1 MIGSPN
7 RLLRNRHVSPGQV
20 RMLQTLWGT
29 RLRRAGRRLR
39 PERSREE
46 RLEHIAEIV
55 GHAVTSSK
63 DLSWRE
69 ANRVIHRL
77 LEEVRADGLSPSGG
91 LPAAPEAEGSPAEVS
106 ATASSGGPPPD
117 LSSRAVASEEGSGPQ
132 APLSQ
137 GVGGQGGA
145 SEAQIWK
152 IRQIEQYL
160 GWGRPGKNEERL
172 DGFLRA
178 KLHVDRPEELTAD
191 QAWRAIEALC
201 AAGARERIK
210 ARKGRAYAV
219 KRAELTREVAALKQ
233 ELQESPARSRQRAGA
248 ENWRI
253 AQS

>member
-1 MIGSPN
+1 MIGSSN
-7 RLLRNRHVSPGQV
+7 RLLLRNRHVSPGQV
-20 RMLQTLWGT
+20 RMLQTLWST

-39 PERSREE
+39 PERSRAE

-77 LEEVRADGLSPSGG
+77 LEEVRAEGLSPSGR
-91 LPAAPEAEGSPAEVS
+91 LPAAPEGEGSPAEVS
-106 ATASSGGPPPD
+106 AAASSGGPPP
-117 LSSRAVASEEGSGPQ
+117 EGSGP
-132 APLSQ
+132 
-137 GVGGQGGA
+137 QGGA
-145 SEAQIWK
+145 SEAQLWK

-160 GWGRPGKNEERL
+160 GWGRPGKNEKRL

-178 KLHVDRPEELTAD
+178 KLHVERPEELTAD

-201 AAGARERIK
+201 AAGARGRIK

-233 ELQESPARSRQRAGA
+233 ELQGSPAHSRQRAGA
-248 ENWRI
+248 EDWRS

>member
-1 MIGSPN
+1 MIGSSN

-106 ATASSGGPPPD
+106 ATASSGGPP
-117 LSSRAVASEEGSGPQ
+117 S
-132 APLSQ
+132 
-137 GVGGQGGA
+137 GA
-145 SEAQIWK
+145 SAQEA
-152 IRQIEQYL
+152 R
-160 GWGRPGKNEERL
+160 RPTCPPERL
-172 DGFLRA
+172 RRRKALGR
-178 KLHVDRPEELTAD
+178 RP
-191 QAWRAIEALC
+191 
-201 AAGARERIK
+201 
-210 ARKGRAYAV
+210 
-219 KRAELTREVAALKQ
+219 
-233 ELQESPARSRQRAGA
+233 P
-248 ENWRI
+248 
-253 AQS
+253 